1 MNCTVNYECRTSPIH
16 REIWAGWVGG
26 TNAKPESKLM
36 TWTKQLHH
44 FSFWL
49 NNTFVMCVLK
59 KPGQSSRYVK
69 PVQQWNSAHTS
80 WNWHRQQT
88 IWDPTSMH
96 CGRIKSTQNTS
107 QDFHNYVIL
116 KTNGKSS
123 ITALQKTNLAV
134 KFYTRTHTET
144 DKLKIPPHLTVA
156 ESKVHSINTHSPYIH
171 PPPCF
176 TRLSN
181 QQRCFTLIIDT
192 AMRLCPP
199 QVMRVPAG
207 SFTLLPTLICS
218 S

>member
-1 MNCTVNYECRTSPIH
+1 MNQTASSLQLLVEQYLRNVCAE
-16 REIWAGWVGG
+16 
-26 TNAKPESKLM
+26 K
-36 TWTKQLHH
+36 TWTVITLRKTSSAVKLCTHILELTQAADNLRPHLHA
-44 FSFWL
+44 L
-49 NNTFVMCVLK
+49 
-59 KPGQSSRYVK
+59 
-69 PVQQWNSAHTS
+69 
-80 WNWHRQQT
+80 RQNQKYT
-88 IWDPTSMH
+88 
-96 CGRIKSTQNTS
+96 KNTS

-181 QQRCFTLIIDT
+181 QQGCFTLIIDT

>member
-69 PVQQWNSAHTS
+69 PVRQWNSTHTS

-116 KTNGKSS
+116 KKNGVINHRTTKNQFGSE
-123 ITALQKTNLAV
+123 ILH
-134 KFYTRTHTET
+134 THTYWNGQT
-144 DKLKIPPHLTVA
+144 QDPTSSHCGRIKSTQHKYTVHTYTHLPVSLA
-156 ESKVHSINTHSPYIH
+156 FLIN
-171 PPPCF
+171 
-176 TRLSN
+176 RGAL
-181 QQRCFTLIIDT
+181 R
-192 AMRLCPP
+192 
-199 QVMRVPAG
+199 
-207 SFTLLPTLICS
+207 
-218 S
+218 